1 MHKGWV
7 DKIDNLAILQF
18 LFMSNKYRFFACIL
32 FLFFLIGAAPVQE
45 NDSKFISFVT
55 NASSIKLYWKDD
67 RGQIFRSIQNLKAAI
82 EAQGKVLAFAMNGGM
97 YMKDNSPQGLYIEK
111 GTRYIQLDTLGG
123 VGNFYLKPNGVFYIT
138 KDDKAAVCQTKDFI
152 DNGQVNFATQS
163 GPMLLIDGQ
172 VHPAFKKGS
181 VNLNIRNG
189 VGILPDNTV
198 VFAMSRKEVN
208 FYGFAEFFKSM
219 GCKNALY
226 LDGFVSR
233 TYLPE
238 QDWNQLDGNFG
249 VIIGVT
255 K

>member
-1 MHKGWV
+1 M
-7 DKIDNLAILQF
+7 L
-18 LFMSNKYRFFACIL
+18 NKCTFFTGIL
-32 FLFFLIGAAPVQE
+32 FLFFFIGAAPAQE
-45 NDSKFISFVT
+45 NDSKFVSFVT
-55 NASSIKLYWKDD
+55 DVSSIKLYWKD
-67 RGQIFRSIQNLKAAI
+67 GSGHIFKSIQNLKTAI
-82 EAQGKVLAFAMNGGM
+82 EAQGKELRFAMNGGM
-97 YMKDNSPQGLYIEK
+97 YMKDNSPQGLYIEN
-111 GTRYIQLDTLGG
+111 GTIYIPLDTLAGA
-123 VGNFYLKPNGVFYIT
+123 GNFYLKPNGVFYIT
-138 KDDKAAVCQTKDFI
+138 KDNKAVVCQTKDFI
-152 DNGQVNFATQS
+152 DNGQINFATQS

-198 VFAMSRKEVN
+198 VFAMSKKEVN
-208 FYGFAEFFKSM
+208 FYDFAEFFKGL

-238 QDWNQLDGNFG
+238 QDWKQLDGNFG